1 MSLEKWPGCFKQK
14 ERTDQ
19 TWSWN
24 TSVWCYP
31 LLWQW
36 SKWHYGAQVNFPAW
50 RAGWK
55 AAPFDTHH
63 SLLPWCTLMSRA
75 KWVFLFQL
83 ETSCENRRSRG
94 HWHTFSVTM
103 CICATWKLL
112 CTSYWAGELC
122 APGSLAPVVPLQEY
136 DKKQQKTN
144 VLMWLQ
150 VRIFSVS
157 VNASLWASTSQ
168 DESFM
173 NLGLFLIWQN
183 RCQPTKTRDLKS
195 LFVFECQF
203 VSHTICISYS
213 LWQWKIYSKA
223 IKEN

>member
-1 MSLEKWPGCFKQK
+1 MSC
-14 ERTDQ
+14 
-19 TWSWN
+19 
-24 TSVWCYP
+24 
-31 LLWQW
+31 
-36 SKWHYGAQVNFPAW
+36 
-50 RAGWK
+50 
-55 AAPFDTHH
+55 
-63 SLLPWCTLMSRA
+63 A

-83 ETSCENRRSRG
+83 ETFCENRRSRG

-122 APGSLAPVVPLQEY
+122 APGSLVPVVPLQEY

-157 VNASLWASTSQ
+157 VNASMWAPTSQ

-173 NLGLFLIWQN
+173 NLGLFLIWQT

-195 LFVFECQF
+195 LFDIW
-203 VSHTICISYS
+203 VSICFSYNLYLLQSMTVEDLFQSYQRELTSWFLKTQLCRSDTAKEIWLIKSINTIIKILQENLSTSQGLKADALVIQTSS
-213 LWQWKIYSKA
+213 LPSCSLTP
-223 IKEN
+223 